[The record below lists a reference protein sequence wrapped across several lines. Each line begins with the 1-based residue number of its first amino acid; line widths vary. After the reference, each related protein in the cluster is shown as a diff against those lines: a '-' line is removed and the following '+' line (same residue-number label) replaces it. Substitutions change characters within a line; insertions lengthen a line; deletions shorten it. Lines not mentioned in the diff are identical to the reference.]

1 MTCFTHRLSSAAA
14 WLCLVALAAPV
25 ASAQWVA
32 GEAAIMGTAIRVEL
46 WEPTE
51 GSGEAL
57 IERVMDEMRRIDR
70 RMSTYREDS
79 LLSRVNR
86 EASAQEVPLDD
97 ELYELIDKALS
108 FSDLTHGAFDI
119 TYGSVGRLYDFR
131 AGVQPDEAARAK
143 ALESVGYANVRLNRD
158 KQTIRFDRE
167 GVNINL
173 GGVAKGYAV
182 ENGVKILRKH
192 GVAHAIVTAGGDSRI
207 LGDRRGRPWTVGI
220 RDPRD
225 RSGLVTRIPLQDEAI
240 STSGDYERYFESD
253 GERVHHIIKPDTGKS
268 ASEVRSVTII
278 GGDATTTDAL
288 STGVFVLGRERG
300 LALIETLND
309 FEAVVI
315 DQSGAMHYSSGL
327 MPGG

>member
-1 MTCFTHRLSSAAA
+1 MVAFAF
-14 WLCLVALAAPV
+14 WLTLAV
-25 ASAQWVA
+25 QASPGARAEWVA

-46 WEPTE
+46 WEPAPGT
-51 GSGEAL
+51 GADL
-57 IERVMDEMRRIDR
+57 IELVMEEMRRIDR
-70 RMSTYREDS
+70 RMSTYRDDS

-86 EASAQEVPLDD
+86 EAAQTPVQLDD
-97 ELYELIDKALS
+97 ELYELITHALS

-131 AGVQPDEAARAK
+131 AGVQPDDAAREQ
-143 ALESVGYANVRLNRD
+143 ALQAVGYGNVQLDQKTR
-158 KQTIRFDRE
+158 TIRFDRE

-182 ENGVKILRKH
+182 EKGVKILRRR
-192 GVAHAIVTAGGDSRI
+192 GVTSAIVTAGGDSRI

-225 RSGLVTRIPLQDEAI
+225 RRGLVTRIPLQDEAI
-240 STSGDYERYFESD
+240 STSGDYERFFESD

-278 GGDATTTDAL
+278 GGDATVTDAL

-315 DQSGAMHYSSGL
+315 DQSGRMHYSSGL
-327 MPGG
+327 TPGG